1 MYQTRILSD
10 KEIEEFNDK
19 YNTNYSS
26 ILIKQENKNYFAI
39 VDCDVKIRMYEK
51 EVIDYFRRKSLIKYK
66 LSIIKI

>member
-1 MYQTRILSD
+1 MYQIRILSD

-51 EVIDYFRRKSLIKYK
+51 EVIDYFR
-66 LSIIKI
+66 

>member
-1 MYQTRILSD
+1 MYRLRILNE
-10 KEIEEFNDK
+10 KEVEEFNNK

-51 EVIDYFRRKSLIKYK
+51 EVIDYFR
-66 LSIIKI
+66 